1 MKTILDNAEF
11 QQKLQKI
18 ASEIIESTDDINNTV
33 LMGICT
39 EGIPISLQIAEMIKE
54 KTGVLPSCGIIDVT
68 LYRDDLGKHATPV
81 IKETKIPCSIDDKEI
96 ILVDDV
102 LYTGRT
108 TRAAMD
114 QMIDFGRPQKIK
126 LAVLIDRGGRELPI
140 EANFVG
146 QKLENIN
153 NDDEVIVKTHDVDGE
168 NSVSIIKREK

>member
-1 MKTILDNAEF
+1 MKKIINNNKFANLLQQISAEI
-11 QQKLQKI
+11 I
-18 ASEIIESTDDINNTV
+18 ASTEDINNTI

-54 KTGVLPSCGIIDVT
+54 KTGILPACGIIDIT
-68 LYRDDLGKHATPV
+68 LYRDDLDRHTTPI

-114 QMIDFGRPQKIK
+114 QMIDFGRPKKIK

-140 EANFVG
+140 EANFIG
-146 QKLENIN
+146 QKLDDVN
-153 NDDEVIVKTHDVDGE
+153 NDDQIIVKTQNVDGE